1 MQNLY
6 DLKNSLC
13 LYIVSDRSWLHGR
26 TLQEVIQECIDG
38 GATFL
43 QLREKELD
51 DEVFLQEAKEIKVL
65 AQQANIPFVIN
76 DNIDIALAIDAD
88 GVHIGQHDGSIKE
101 ARKRLGK
108 DKILGVSVQTMEQAL
123 QAEQEGADYV
133 GVGAVFTTTTKQ
145 DADAVSYATLQ
156 AICKAIALPVV
167 AIGGITHNN
176 IQTLQGSGIDGVA
189 VISAVFASEHIQQ
202 AAASMR
208 QLSERVIAA

>member
-1 MQNLY
+1 MY

-26 TLQEVIQECIDG
+26 TLQEVIQECING

-51 DEVFLQEAKEIKVL
+51 DEAFLQEAKKMKVL
-65 AQQANIPFVIN
+65 AQQAKIPFVIN
-76 DNIDIALAIDAD
+76 DNIDIALASDAD
-88 GVHIGQHDGSIKE
+88 GVHIGQQDGSIKE

-108 DKILGVSVQTMEQAL
+108 DKILGVSVQTVEQAL
-123 QAEQEGADYV
+123 LAEQEGADYV
-133 GVGAVFTTTTKQ
+133 GVGAVFTTMTKQ

-156 AICKAIALPVV
+156 DICKATALPVV
-167 AIGGITHNN
+167 AIGGITHDN

-189 VISAVFASEHIQQ
+189 VISAVFASENIQL

-208 QLSERVIAA
+208 KLSERVITS